1 MSALLTLFANYD
13 GSNRPRNMSSAAAHH
28 DPSENLTDRL
38 TDFLARVS
46 PEGVLSYVSKRG
58 AHWLGRP
65 ELHGSK
71 GGMLFDLFLVDD
83 RDSLLAALSAAGTD
97 GMREFSARII
107 GPDGEQT
114 WVNCRVFT
122 LVNLGGHVELL
133 FAAWDISHYKQ
144 AEEKLNHAVLHD
156 ALTGLANRTQLMR
169 RLEELAHGPAGD
181 GFAVLNLNLDGF
193 KKVNE
198 ALGHEAGDK
207 LLVEAGERLKSL
219 LRTTDLV
226 AHVGGDEFVLIL
238 PGTHEVEN
246 VAALA
251 RKLLNV
257 LQKPYDLV
265 RNTLHLTASMGIAL
279 YPEHGTDAP
288 QLLRNA
294 GIALAK
300 SKEQGRNRWQLY
312 GPEGSAG
319 IEKRLLIEELMYDAI
334 QNGEFEMHYQP
345 LFHADSLSMVGV
357 EALMRWRRPDGTS
370 ISPGEFIP
378 IAEEG
383 GLINFLG
390 KWSLR
395 IACHQVAEWNR
406 QWGTDLVASVNL
418 SPRQFRHED
427 IVTMVNGALAEST
440 LPPACLSL
448 EITEGALM
456 HNPREAEP
464 VLGRLRASGVHI
476 SVDDFGTGYSS
487 LAYLK
492 RFPLTTLKIDY
503 SFVRD
508 LTDDPN
514 DRAIVSMI
522 VSLAREMELKVVAEG
537 VETEEQL
544 AILRAKGC
552 DIIQGYLTG
561 RPVPAGE
568 LASKVA
574 AGEWRIT
581 ES

>member
-1 MSALLTLFANYD
+1 
-13 GSNRPRNMSSAAAHH
+13 MSSAATHH

-46 PEGVLSYVSKRG
+46 PEGILSYVSKRG

-71 GGMLFDLFLVDD
+71 GGMLLDLFLADD
-83 RDSLLAALSAAGTD
+83 RDSLLAALSAAGSD
-97 GMREFSARII
+97 GMREFSARIL
-107 GPDGEQT
+107 GPDGDRT

-122 LVNLGGHVELL
+122 LVNLGGHIELL

-156 ALTGLANRTQLMR
+156 ALTGLANRTQLMQ
-169 RLEELAHGPAGD
+169 RLEELARGPAGD

-238 PGTHEVEN
+238 PGTHEAEN

-279 YPEHGTDAP
+279 YPEHGTDAQ

-300 SKEQGRNRWQLY
+300 SKESGRNRWQLY

-357 EALMRWRRPDGTS
+357 EALMRWKRPDGTS

-406 QWGTDLVASVNL
+406 QWGTELVASVNL

-574 AGEWRIT
+574 AGEWRIM
-581 ES
+581 EA